1 MADEEFFTTLA
12 ERFGTP
18 VPDAEERRLVLDL
31 TRVVAHSAER
41 RFAPLTAWA
50 LALTLDEADPAARI
64 ARLREVLA
72 ALEADGDQADG
83 DQTDG
88 DQPGGGTAPADG

>member
-18 VPDAEERRLVLDL
+18 VPDVEERRLVLDL

-72 ALEADGDQADG
+72 ALEADAEGQADG
-83 DQTDG
+83 DHAD
-88 DQPGGGTAPADG
+88 GGTAPADG

>member
-1 MADEEFFTTLA
+1 MADEDYFTTLA

-31 TRVVAHSAER
+31 TRVVAHTAER
-41 RFAPLTAWA
+41 RHAPLTAYA
-50 LALTLDEADPAARI
+50 LALTLGAADPADRV

-72 ALEADGDQADG
+72 ALEPEGSAEG
-83 DQTDG
+83 
-88 DQPGGGTAPADG
+88 